1 MRYKMED
8 NFMKEKKNS
17 VDDMSRT
24 RTIYTT
30 TPHHSTPQHTDTVND
45 YCKFIF
51 DNSVCH
57 TKLHEAAP
65 HNDHRNYQQ
74 IQYTTPH
81 YITPSA

>member
-17 VDDMSRT
+17 GDDMSRT

-45 YCKFIF
+45 Y
-51 DNSVCH
+51 
-57 TKLHEAAP
+57 
-65 HNDHRNYQQ
+65 R
-74 IQYTTPH
+74 
-81 YITPSA
+81 